1 MNNFSPNYSPF
12 LQADSQTLRIYLI
25 NETITKIKVDDNS
38 FKVYKDLNF
47 SMKYTNKKKLIQSIS
62 ANIRVN

>member
-12 LQADSQTLRIYLI
+12 LQADSQTLRIYL
-25 NETITKIKVDDNS
+25 TKIKVDDNS
-38 FKVYKDLNF
+38 FKVYKDVNF

-62 ANIRVN
+62 ENIRVN

>member
-12 LQADSQTLRIYLI
+12 LQADSQTLRIYL
-25 NETITKIKVDDNS
+25 TKIKVDDNS

>member
-1 MNNFSPNYSPF
+1 MNNFSPNYSTF

-38 FKVYKDLNF
+38 FKVYKDVNF